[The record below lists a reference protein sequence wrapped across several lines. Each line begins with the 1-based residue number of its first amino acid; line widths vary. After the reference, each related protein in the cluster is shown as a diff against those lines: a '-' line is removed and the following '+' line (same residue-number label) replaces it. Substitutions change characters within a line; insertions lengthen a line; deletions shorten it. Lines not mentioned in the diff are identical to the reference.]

1 MYATVATS
9 TVIDTGVARLMPGEV
24 TRIGVWHQTIAGR
37 SGAVVGGRETELPEV
52 Q

>member
-1 MYATVATS
+1 VYATVATS

-24 TRIGVWHQTIAGR
+24 IRIGVWHQTIAGNI
-37 SGAVVGGRETELPEV
+37 GVVGGCETELPEA